1 MIKPKQKA
9 VSDSFAPMPFDPA
22 AFIKKRSAKDVAFK
36 SAYAALQDE
45 FSALDTLLRARKSAG
60 LTQAQVA
67 SRMGINPAS
76 LARIESSVGSRKHSP
91 SLETLRKYARAC
103 GMQLTI
109 SLS

>member
-1 MIKPKQKA
+1 MIKLKQNA
-9 VSDSFAPMPFDPA
+9 LSDSFAPVPFNPA
-22 AFIKKRSAKDVAFK
+22 AFIKKRGAKDAAFK

-45 FSALDTLLRARKSAG
+45 FSALDALLRARKSAG

-76 LARIESSVGSRKHSP
+76 LARIESSVASRKHSP
-91 SLETLRKYARAC
+91 SLETLRKYAKAC